1 DDVRIDL
8 EGDPARPRAHPRPLS
23 IAPRRHLAGRHAEG
37 RDWVADLVKQ
47 PGRADG
53 RVPREGQLGRWD
65 EDGDPALV
73 EVVNED
79 GFAVPKLSRDR
90 EAPVGWDRLPIEE
103 YRKEVAGRAVWT
115 EEEARGMESRQPR
128 L

>member
-1 DDVRIDL
+1 DL
-8 EGDPARPRAHPRPLS
+8 EIDPARPSAHPRPFAV
-23 IAPRRHLAGRHAEG
+23 APCRHFASRHPEG
-37 RDWVADLVKQ
+37 RDRAADLVKQ

-53 RVPREGQLGRWD
+53 RVPREGQLGRRD
-65 EDGDPALV
+65 EDGDPTLV

-79 GFAVPKLSRDR
+79 SFAVPELSRDR